1 MPLNA
6 WLPYVKDRVAL
17 LPNAEDDLYVLDD
30 DVQGLGEVGRSGKIE
45 NLGPGLLTYQISDD
59 GERFMVA
66 RTLQVNGWDTY
77 FIEEKVKIHTIHVR
91 ADALGT
97 VYNVII
103 AAKAPDVNSGVEAGG
118 E

>member
-1 MPLNA
+1 MPTNA
-6 WLPYVKDRVAL
+6 WLPYVRNMVAL
-17 LPNAEDDLYVLDD
+17 AANAEDTLYVAED

-59 GERFMVA
+59 GDRFMIG

-77 FIEEKVKIHTIHVR
+77 FIEEKIRIHTIRVV

-103 AAKAPDVNSGVEAGG
+103 AAKAPKEEEEVGTE
-118 E
+118 

>member
-1 MPLNA
+1 MPTNA

-17 LPNAEDDLYVLDD
+17 APNEEDTLYVAED
-30 DVQGLGEVGRSGKIE
+30 DVQGLGEPGRSGKIE

-59 GERFMVA
+59 GDRFMGE

-77 FIEEKVKIHTIHVR
+77 HIEEKVRIYTIRVKS
-91 ADALGT
+91 DALGT

-103 AAKAPDVNSGVEAGG
+103 TAKAPDVDEG
-118 E
+118 EES